1 MDDIS
6 GKKRPVVYW
15 AIIAIA
21 VVVIIVVI
29 LAVGRW
35 SQNPIPT
42 TGAADPLQG
51 AAVSAAL
58 SPLRAEPVGGMA
70 DKGRART

>member
-6 GKKRPVVYW
+6 GKKRPIVYW
-15 AIIAIA
+15 AIIVIA
-21 VVVIIVVI
+21 ALAVIVVI

-42 TGAADPLQG
+42 TGAADPLQD

-58 SPLRAEPVGGMA
+58 SPMPAELLGDTA
-70 DKGRART
+70 DTGRAHA